1 LLLRRPERDRFFRWA
16 HPTKRPCTLARA
28 RCARKEWS
36 RGVSEPGKARQ
47 PPQLRRFRQTESP
60 HCKSECNLRGKRS
73 DPSRGA
79 NVRSKAGAVP
89 VVTVPTR
96 EIRNCRRVRT
106 TSGEMFP
113 AGNVRTRRKDLT
125 RKIQIGNGLNG
136 PAMRPKHPHAAE
148 SGVGKHTARES
159 EAPNSMR
166 GKERVANAH
175 PQIWP
180 RDRMVPGPYCFQMID
195 GRPAIVVF
203 P

>member
-89 VVTVPTR
+89 VLTVPTR

-136 PAMRPKHPHAAE
+136 PAMRPKHPHSFLECWQFLLWRGSMPRQQEKPIRRSIWRSEVVSNA
-148 SGVGKHTARES
+148 STHYPVLRES
-159 EAPNSMR
+159 AIGSLR
-166 GKERVANAH
+166 
-175 PQIWP
+175 
-180 RDRMVPGPYCFQMID
+180 VPGL
-195 GRPAIVVF
+195 
-203 P
+203 